1 MDALLQIRG
10 ATRYFG
16 GLAAVKDVTVDVEEG
31 EIFGIIGPNGAGK
44 TTLLNLISG
53 LLSLSSGDIFFRG
66 QSLKGKRPH
75 QICRL
80 GIART
85 FQVVKPFQGMTVREN
100 VAIGALFGASH
111 GSAAGTRQALQAA
124 DEILEFVGLGGKAN
138 YAVSDITLADRKRV
152 ELARAL
158 AMRPTLLL
166 LDEVMAGL
174 TPKEVGDMMDLVR
187 EVNRR
192 GVTILVIEH
201 VMRAIM
207 GISHRILV
215 LHHGQAISLGTPEAV
230 CTDEKV
236 IAAYLGER
244 YAKGRF
250 VRNEGAAEEEKTV
263 C

>member
-1 MDALLQIRG
+1 MDAILQIRG

-53 LLSLSSGDIFFRG
+53 LLSLSSGDILFRG

-100 VAIGALFGASH
+100 VAIGALFGAGQ
-111 GSAAGTRQALQAA
+111 GSAKGTREALRAA
-124 DEILEFVGLGGKAN
+124 DEILEFVGLDEKADL
-138 YAVSDITLADRKRV
+138 AVSDITLADRKRV

-174 TPKEVGDMMDLVR
+174 NPKEVGDMMDLVR
-187 EVNRR
+187 EVNQR
-192 GVTILVIEH
+192 GVTVLVIEH

-207 GISHRILV
+207 GISHRVLV
-215 LHHGQAISLGTPEAV
+215 LHHGQSICLGTPQQV
-230 CTDEKV
+230 CIDEKV

-244 YAKGRF
+244 YAKSR
-250 VRNEGAAEEEKTV
+250 VASAEGSA
-263 C
+263 

>member
-1 MDALLQIRG
+1 MEALLQIRG

-16 GLAAVKDVTVDVEEG
+16 GLAAVKDVTVDVEQG

-53 LLSLSSGDIFFRG
+53 LLSLTSGDIFFQG
-66 QSLKGKRPH
+66 HSLKGKRPH
-75 QICRL
+75 QICRM

-100 VAIGALFGASH
+100 VAIGAMFGAAD
-111 GSAAGTRQALQAA
+111 GAAKSTRQALEAA
-124 DEILEFVGLGGKAN
+124 DEVLEFVGLAHRAN
-138 YAVSDITLADRKRV
+138 YLVSDITLADRKRV

-174 TPKEVGDMMDLVR
+174 NPKEVADLMELVQ

-215 LHHGQAISLGTPEAV
+215 LHHGQPICLGTPEAV
-230 CTDEKV
+230 CADERV

-244 YAKGRF
+244 YAKSRVAQGQ
-250 VRNEGAAEEEKTV
+250 GTA
-263 C
+263 

>member
-1 MDALLQIRG
+1 MEALLQIRG

-53 LLSLSSGDIFFRG
+53 LLSLSSGDILFRG

-75 QICRL
+75 QICRM
-80 GIART
+80 GVART

-100 VAIGALFGASH
+100 VAIGALFGASQ
-111 GSAAGTRQALQAA
+111 GSAPGTRQALRAA
-124 DEILEFVGLGGKAN
+124 DEILEFVGLGEKAN
-138 YAVSDITLADRKRV
+138 YPVSDITLADRKRV

-174 TPKEVGDMMDLVR
+174 TPKEVGEMMDLVR
-187 EVNRR
+187 QVNRR

-215 LHHGQAISLGTPEAV
+215 LHHGQPICLGTPQQV

-244 YAKGRF
+244 YAKSRLAQG
-250 VRNEGAAEEEKTV
+250 EGAA
-263 C
+263 

>member
-1 MDALLQIRG
+1 MDAILQIRG

-100 VAIGALFGASH
+100 VAIGALFGAGQ
-111 GSAAGTRQALQAA
+111 GSAKGIRGALRDA
-124 DEILEFVGLGGKAN
+124 DEILEFVGLDGKADL
-138 YAVSDITLADRKRV
+138 AVSDITLADRKRV

-174 TPKEVGDMMDLVR
+174 NPKEVGDMMDLVR

-215 LHHGQAISLGTPEAV
+215 LHHGQPICLGTPQQV
-230 CTDEKV
+230 CTDERV

-244 YAKGRF
+244 YAKSR
-250 VRNEGAAEEEKTV
+250 VASAEGSA
-263 C
+263 

>member
-1 MDALLQIRG
+1 MDAILQIRG

-75 QICRL
+75 QICRM

-100 VAIGALFGASH
+100 VAIGALFGAGQ
-111 GSAAGTRQALQAA
+111 GSAKGTREALRDA
-124 DEILEFVGLGGKAN
+124 DEILDFVGLDGKADL
-138 YAVSDITLADRKRV
+138 AVSDITLADRKRV

-174 TPKEVGDMMDLVR
+174 NPKEVGDMMDLVR

-215 LHHGQAISLGTPEAV
+215 LHHGQPICLGTPQQV

-244 YAKGRF
+244 YAKSR
-250 VRNEGAAEEEKTV
+250 VASAEGSA
-263 C
+263 

>member
-1 MDALLQIRG
+1 MDAILQIRG

-75 QICRL
+75 QICRM

-100 VAIGALFGASH
+100 VAIGALFGAGQ
-111 GSAAGTRQALQAA
+111 GSAKGTREALRDA
-124 DEILEFVGLGGKAN
+124 DEILDFVGLDGKADL
-138 YAVSDITLADRKRV
+138 AVSDITLADRKRV

-174 TPKEVGDMMDLVR
+174 NPKEVGDMMDLVR

-215 LHHGQAISLGTPEAV
+215 LHHGQPIRLGTPQQV

-244 YAKGRF
+244 YAKSR
-250 VRNEGAAEEEKTV
+250 VASAEGSA
-263 C
+263 